1 MNPRLHT
8 SLLLLALICASVL
21 AAVAADPPS
30 LPEAGW
36 VPNGQV
42 NAIVRTADI
51 VYLGGAFTA
60 LGRNYPYGVPLD
72 TTSGLPVAAYP
83 KVYGSVS
90 CCAPDGAGGW
100 YIGGDFTQVGA
111 LTRSRLAHIK
121 SDGTVD
127 TAWNPKADNSVYA
140 LAVSG
145 STVYAGGMFTTITI
159 GSVATT
165 CRYLAAI
172 GTDGTLAAWNPN
184 ANNQVVAL
192 AVSGATVY
200 VGGTFTTIGGT
211 TRNYLAA
218 IGTAGT
224 GTLGAWDPNANGRVN
239 ALAVSGS
246 TVYAGGAFTTI
257 GGTTRNRLAA
267 ISTDGTLAA
276 WNPNAN
282 GTVQALEAYGV
293 TIYVGGSFTTIGG
306 TTRNRLAAVGTDGA
320 LAAWNP
326 NANNPIYALAASD
339 GTVYV
344 GGNFTTIT
352 NGSVA
357 TARNRLPAIGMDG
370 TLAVWDP
377 NANNQVYALAVSGA
391 TVYVGG
397 NFTTITNGS
406 VATARNRLAAV
417 GTDGALA
424 AWNPNANN
432 QVYALA
438 VPSYGSPVCAGG
450 VFTTIGGSP
459 CGYFAQFGSSTI
471 APTTTELDSSAN
483 PSSYGASVTFTAA
496 VSPSAASGTVTFK
509 EGGTTLGPGTLVLLR
524 QECVTEIWLGR

>member
-1 MNPRLHT
+1 MNGT
-8 SLLLLALICASVL
+8 V
-21 AAVAADPPS
+21 
-30 LPEAGW
+30 
-36 VPNGQV
+36 
-42 NAIVRTADI
+42 
-51 VYLGGAFTA
+51 F
-60 LGRNYPYGVPLD
+60 
-72 TTSGLPVAAYP
+72 
-83 KVYGSVS
+83 

-211 TRNYLAA
+211 TRN
-218 IGTAGT
+218 
-224 GTLGAWDPNANGRVN
+224 
-239 ALAVSGS
+239 
-246 TVYAGGAFTTI
+246 
-257 GGTTRNRLAA
+257 RLAA

-326 NANNPIYALAASD
+326 NANGAVQALAVLGMTDYAGGAFTFITNSGIPTARSRLAAIGTDGALAAWNPNANNPIYALAASD
-339 GTVYV
+339 G
-344 GGNFTTIT
+344 
-352 NGSVA
+352 
-357 TARNRLPAIGMDG
+357 
-370 TLAVWDP
+370 
-377 NANNQVYALAVSGA
+377 